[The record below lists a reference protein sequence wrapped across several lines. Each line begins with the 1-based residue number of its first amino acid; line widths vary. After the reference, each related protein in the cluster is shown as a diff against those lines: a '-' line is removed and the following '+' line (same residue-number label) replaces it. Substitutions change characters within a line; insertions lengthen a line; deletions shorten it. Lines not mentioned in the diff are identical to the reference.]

1 MNAQSS
7 PILLPAQAT
16 LPLAGLRVL
25 DLSTVVAGPYG
36 AEILGELGADVI
48 RVEPPDKAAVAPT
61 PAGSPI
67 TEADGFTWA
76 LQRNKRAMCIDLKH
90 AEGRALF
97 MDLVKKSDVVWDNF
111 RPGVMER
118 LGLSHAQL
126 AEVNPGII
134 SCSISGFGSEG
145 PWSKV
150 GAYDITVQAL
160 AGSMSIT
167 GTGEPGSIPCRWGVP
182 VGDIAGSI
190 YAVIGVLAALHER
203 ARTAAGQHV
212 EVALL
217 DAQLALNV
225 YRVPQAFGAGLEFS
239 ASSPRK
245 GGAGTVPYG
254 PFRAG
259 DGGWITLAVS
269 SNFWKTFCAVIEF
282 PELLADARFVT
293 LKDRQDNQP
302 ALDALL
308 EQIIAKRPAAE
319 WEQRLLAAKVPSGRI
334 LSIGDAFHHPQAESR
349 GMCVELTD
357 QDGRIVPVAGSP
369 LRFAGEPARG
379 QRAPV
384 PSGSDTR
391 TIMDELLSVPRERI
405 DALAAQGVIGVRPT
419 HKTAGGRQGGHDGD
433 AWPSPS
439 THEPLLADRRG
450 VAALAPMP
458 DGPLAGT
465 LVLELCGD
473 EPSGTLGTQI
483 LADLGATVIK
493 LERLPATGSGQSA
506 KDNAGVDSV
515 TEAVAYFWGLNRNK
529 LSLSVDLKRDEG
541 RALFHSLVAMAD
553 VVYDNYR
560 PDVAL
565 RVGADAATLRK
576 LNPQV
581 VLCSVSGF
589 GRTGPLADQPAYD
602 VTVQALGGGMS
613 LTGTGEPGSPPVRW
627 GNPIGGIAG
636 ALYAVSGILAA
647 LARRRYSGQGGA
659 LDIALLDAQLAMNAY
674 RVPPALANGVKYGP
688 TPHRGGSGALPY
700 GPFLAFCGH
709 WFVLGITSQF
719 WAKACEVLERP
730 EWIKD
735 ARFASEADRQ
745 MNESE
750 LNAAVGQVIGQR
762 DASEWQER
770 FIAAGIPGATVYTVR
785 EAFGHPHV
793 ELRNMLV
800 GFDHPTGRALKVA
813 GDPIKLS
820 GHAFRGFA
828 SAPGLGANTRLVL
841 ERLLDMDRLRI
852 DALRDAGIVWWP
864 DSGEVYVRPSV
875 V

>member
-1 MNAQSS
+1 MSQ
-7 PILLPAQAT
+7 
-16 LPLAGLRVL
+16 PLEGIRVL
-25 DLSTVVAGPYG
+25 ELGNFIAGPFCG
-36 AEILGELGADVI
+36 MLLGDMGADVI
-48 RVEPPDKAAVAPT
+48 KIERPARGDQTRAMPPLVNGESASFAA
-61 PAGSPI
+61 
-67 TEADGFTWA
+67 
-76 LQRNKRAMCIDLKH
+76 LNRNKRSLVLDLKQQS
-90 AEGRALF
+90 ARDVVLE
-97 MDLVKKSDVVWDNF
+97 LVKKSDVVWDNF

-254 PFRAG
+254 PFRAA

-269 SNFWKTFCAVIEF
+269 SNFWKTFCAVIEHT
-282 PELLADARFVT
+282 ELLTDARFIT
-293 LKDRQDNQP
+293 LKDRQDNQA

-308 EQIIAKRPAAE
+308 EQIIATRSAAE

-334 LSIGDAFHHPQAESR
+334 LSIGDAFRHPQAEAR
-349 GMCVELTD
+349 GMRVELAD
-357 QDGRIVPVAGSP
+357 QDDRVVPVAGSP
-369 LRFAGEPARG
+369 LRFAGEPARS

-384 PSGSDTR
+384 QSGSDTR
-391 TIMDELLSVPRERI
+391 TILDELLSMPGERV
-405 DALAAQGVIGVRPT
+405 DALAAQGVIGVRPMQ
-419 HKTAGGRQGGHDGD
+419 KTAGGMQGGRDGD
-433 AWPSPS
+433 ARPSAS
-439 THEPLLADRRG
+439 MHEPSQADRSG

-458 DGPLAGT
+458 GGPLAGT

-493 LERLPATGSGQSA
+493 LERLPAGGTAQSSLGHAGSVS
-506 KDNAGVDSV
+506 
-515 TEAVAYFWGLNRNK
+515 EAVAYFWGLNRNK
-529 LSLSVDLKRDEG
+529 LSLSVDLKCDEG

-636 ALYAVSGILAA
+636 ALYAVSGILAS
-647 LARRRYSGQGGA
+647 LARRRQTGRGGA

-674 RVPPALANGVKYGP
+674 RVPPALANGVTYGP

-700 GPFLAFCGH
+700 GPFLARCGH

-719 WAKACEVLERP
+719 WAKACEVLKHP
-730 EWIKD
+730 EWITD
-735 ARFASEADRQ
+735 ARFASESDRQ
-745 MNESE
+745 KNEAA
-750 LNAAVGQVIGQR
+750 LNAAVSEAIGSR
-762 DASEWQER
+762 DAEQWQER

-785 EAFGHPHV
+785 EAFAHPHV
-793 ELRNMLV
+793 ALRNMLV
-800 GFDHPTGRALKVA
+800 GFDHPLGQSLKVA

-828 SAPGLGANTRLVL
+828 PAPGLGANTRMVL
-841 ERLLDMDRLRI
+841 
-852 DALRDAGIVWWP
+852 
-864 DSGEVYVRPSV
+864 
-875 V
+875 

>member
-1 MNAQSS
+1 MNAQTPRPSS
-7 PILLPAQAT
+7 SAQAA

-61 PAGSPI
+61 PSGAPI

-111 RPGVMER
+111 RPGVMAR
-118 LGLSHAQL
+118 LGLSHAEL
-126 AEVNPGII
+126 AAVNPGII

-203 ARTAAGQHV
+203 ARTAVGQHV

-254 PFRAG
+254 PFCAQ
-259 DGGWITLAVS
+259 DGEWLTLAVS
-269 SNFWKTFCAVIEF
+269 SNFWKSFCEVIEH
-282 PELLADARFVT
+282 PELLTDARFVT
-293 LKDRQDNQP
+293 LKDRQSNQP
-302 ALDALL
+302 ALDVLL
-308 EQIIAKRPAAE
+308 EQIIATRTAAE
-319 WEQRLLAAKVPSGRI
+319 WEKRLLAAKVPSGRI
-334 LSIGDAFHHPQAESR
+334 LSIADAFRHPQAEAR
-349 GMCVELTD
+349 GMCVELVD
-357 QDGRIVPVAGSP
+357 GDGRMVPVAGSP
-369 LRFAGEPARG
+369 LRFAGEAARA

-384 PSGSDTR
+384 QSGRDTKA
-391 TIMDELLSVPRERI
+391 ILQELLAIPGARI
-405 DALAAQGVIGVRPT
+405 DALASQGVIGLPQGPAA
-419 HKTAGGRQGGHDGD
+419 AGARQGSGEK
-433 AWPSPS
+433 AAPASPLR
-439 THEPLLADRRG
+439 HESSRADTSASRI
-450 VAALAPMP
+450 AALAALP
-458 DGPLAGT
+458 GGSLAGT

-493 LERLPATGSGQSA
+493 LERLPASGASQTVTGST
-506 KDNAGVDSV
+506 V
-515 TEAVAYFWGLNRNK
+515 TESVAYFWGLNRNK
-529 LSLSVDLKRDEG
+529 LSLSIDLKRDEG

-560 PDVAL
+560 PDVAK
-565 RVGADAATLRK
+565 RVGADAETLRK
-576 LNPQV
+576 LNPRI

-589 GRTGPLADQPAYD
+589 GRSGPLSDQPAYD

-647 LARRRYSGQGGA
+647 LARRRHSGLGA
-659 LDIALLDAQLAMNAY
+659 SLDIALLDAQLTMNAY

-700 GPFLAFCGH
+700 GPFLARCGH

-719 WAKACEVLERP
+719 WAKACDVLDRP
-730 EWIKD
+730 QWVAD
-735 ARFASEADRQ
+735 PRFASESARQ
-745 MNESE
+745 KNEEE
-750 LNAAVGQVIGQR
+750 LNAAVGDAIARR

-770 FIAAGIPGATVYTVR
+770 CIAAGIPGATVYTVR

-793 ELRNMLV
+793 ALRNMLV
-800 GFDHPTGRALKVA
+800 GFEHPLGAGLKVA
-813 GDPIKLS
+813 GDPIKMS
-820 GHAFRGFA
+820 AHAFHGFA
-828 SAPGLGANTRLVL
+828 PAPGLGTHTRVVL
-841 ERLLDMDRLRI
+841 EQLLGI
-852 DALRDAGIVWWP
+852 DKARMNSLRDAGIVWWP
-864 DSGEVYVRPSV
+864 DSGEVYARPSV